1 MKGRILLAIVLA
13 AVAAFSGGVYVG
25 YIHHLAV
32 SDVVKLSPYGVSF
45 DGLVEVDVSMEPP
58 NVRLDN
64 SCRRV
69 AFDVTADQSLAIYN
83 GLHGAWSVRPLT
95 QDIMKD
101 VLDNFGV
108 KLLQV
113 KIDRYEDEIYYATL
127 TMRRGDDI
135 LVLDA
140 RPSDSIALALRQN
153 LPVYFDGSLFAEKSV
168 RVC

>member
-1 MKGRILLAIVLA
+1 MRREIFFAIVLA

-25 YIHHLAV
+25 YFNHPLI

-58 NVRLDN
+58 NVRLEN
-64 SCRRV
+64 GCRRV

-83 GLHGAWSVRPLT
+83 ALHSTWSVRPLT

-101 VLDNFGV
+101 VMDNFGV
-108 KLLQV
+108 KILQV

-127 TMRRGDDI
+127 TMRRGDEV

-153 LPVYFDGSLFAEKSV
+153 LPVYFDSILFAEKSV